1 MCGEM
6 PAVKMPSD
14 LPLLEEKCRP
24 PEPTWFDIRDAINE
38 DFRKQQLEEADKP
51 KSN

>member
-1 MCGEM
+1 MTSGY
-6 PAVKMPSD
+6 KD
-14 LPLLEEKCRP
+14 LKPEERCRP

-38 DFRKQQLEEADKP
+38 DFRKRQLEEADKP